1 MNDLLSTADIAR
13 LLGLTR
19 DYTTDKLT
27 KRPGF
32 PKPRVAISQ
41 KTRRWAREEVELWM
55 RDPEKSHNAR

>member
-27 KRPGF
+27 KKPDF
-32 PKPRVAISQ
+32 PKPRVSVSQ
-41 KTRRWAREEVELWM
+41 KLRRWAREDIESWM
-55 RDPEKSHNAR
+55 RGPTKSQKAG